1 MNKSI
6 QYLVGG
12 ASVIILIAGLKIGA
26 DLINPILFAMLLAI
40 CIAPLPE
47 WFGKKGL
54 SKGLSLALSFVIII
68 GIGLLTTYLLANS
81 ISGLSESLPVYE
93 QKLTEYYND
102 LVQFAKSKNVD
113 ITKMTKHANIAP
125 EKIVGFASSLASSVT
140 NMISNSFVIILLI
153 LFIVIELV
161 GYESDTRK
169 GSRNKLY
176 MHEWLTSLSGDLRK
190 YININA
196 MEGAIL
202 GALNFVFMLIMGVD
216 FAFLWAFISFF
227 LNFIPNIGFFLSIV
241 GPGLVALITLGPAKA
256 LIVIVGFF
264 LINFFVEN
272 VLGPLFMKQSLSIS
286 LLNSFLSMLI
296 WGWILGMPGAFL
308 GIPLTM
314 VVMKIHTDLSKKN
327 DKQQME

>member
-6 QYLVGG
+6 QYLIGG

-54 SKGLSLALSFVIII
+54 SKGLSLELSFVIII

-81 ISGLSESLPVYE
+81 ISGLSESLPLYE

-102 LVQFAKSKNVD
+102 MAQFAKSKNVD
-113 ITKMTKHANIAP
+113 ITKMTKHAKIAP

-161 GYESDTRK
+161 GYESETRK
-169 GSRNKLY
+169 GSRNKLS

-286 LLNSFLSMLI
+286 LLNSFLSVLI

-314 VVMKIHTDLSKKN
+314 VVMKIHTDLSKKKDN
-327 DKQQME
+327 QQLE